1 MEFKKCSLREASG
14 KMPSDFSGAGTS
26 LEDVT
31 SQLPQPKLPA
41 VEKAV
46 CEISKDS
53 NCTKT

>member
-1 MEFKKCSLREASG
+1 MEFKKCNLREASG

-31 SQLPQPKLPA
+31 SQLPPPKLPA

-46 CEISKDS
+46 CEISKDP
-53 NCTKT
+53 NCIKT